1 MTRTLTAAALAFTA
15 LLAAPALA
23 QAQSTHPFAFTQPAQ
38 GDEFFVVIEIPA
50 GSATKYEIDAQTGH
64 VFVDRFLSMPV
75 VYPANYGSIPS
86 SMGED
91 GDPLDALVL
100 TREPIVPGALIRV
113 RAIGALIMLDD
124 GEIDDKIIAVPASD
138 IDPAYDAIRSIED
151 LPTMERSRIEAFFRV
166 YKQLPDPANAEGV
179 ELGGYRSAD
188 DAAAQVRAA
197 IEAAREA
204 QGQAQ

>member
-1 MTRTLTAAALAFTA
+1 MIRTLTVAALTLAA

-23 QAQSTHPFAFTQPAQ
+23 QAQTTHPFAVTQPAE

-50 GSATKYEIDAQTGH
+50 GSATKYEIDAQTGL

-138 IDPAYDAIRSIED
+138 IDPAYDEIRSID
-151 LPTMERSRIEAFFRV
+151 GLPVMERSRIEAFFRV
-166 YKQLPDPANAEGV
+166 YKQLPDPADAEGV
-179 ELGGYRSAD
+179 ELGGYRSAS

-197 IEAAREA
+197 IEAARAA
-204 QGQAQ
+204 QGQ

>member
-1 MTRTLTAAALAFTA
+1 MIRTLTAAALAFTA

-23 QAQSTHPFAFTQPAQ
+23 QAQFTHPFGFPQPSE
-38 GDEFFVVIEIPA
+38 GEEFFVVIEIPA
-50 GSATKYEIDAQTGH
+50 GSATKYEIDAETGL

-124 GEIDDKIIAVPASD
+124 GEVDDKIIAVPASD

-151 LPTMERSRIEAFFRV
+151 LPALERRRIEAFFRV
-166 YKQLPDPANAEGV
+166 YKQLPDPADAEGV

-197 IEAAREA
+197 INASREA
-204 QGQAQ
+204 QAQ

>member
-23 QAQSTHPFAFTQPAQ
+23 QAQSTHPFSFPQPSE
-38 GDEFFVVIEIPA
+38 GEEFFVVIEIPA
-50 GSATKYEIDAQTGH
+50 GSATKYEIDAQTGL

-86 SMGED
+86 SVGED

-113 RAIGALIMLDD
+113 RAIGTLIMPDD
-124 GEIDDKIIAVPASD
+124 GEIDDKLIAVPTNS
-138 IDPAYDAIRSIED
+138 PC
-151 LPTMERSRIEAFFRV
+151 
-166 YKQLPDPANAEGV
+166 
-179 ELGGYRSAD
+179 
-188 DAAAQVRAA
+188 
-197 IEAAREA
+197 
-204 QGQAQ
+204 

>member
-1 MTRTLTAAALAFTA
+1 MTRILTTAALAFTA

-23 QAQSTHPFAFTQPAQ
+23 QAQTTHPFAFTQPAE

-50 GSATKYEIDAQTGH
+50 GSSTKYEIDARTGH

-124 GEIDDKIIAVPASD
+124 GEADDKIIAVPASD
-138 IDPAYDAIRSIED
+138 IDPAYDAIRSIDD
-151 LPTMERSRIEAFFRV
+151 LPAMERSRIEAFFRV
-166 YKQLPDPANAEGV
+166 YKQLPDPADAAGV

-188 DAAAQVRAA
+188 EAAAQVRAA
-197 IEAAREA
+197 IEASREA
-204 QGQAQ
+204 QGR